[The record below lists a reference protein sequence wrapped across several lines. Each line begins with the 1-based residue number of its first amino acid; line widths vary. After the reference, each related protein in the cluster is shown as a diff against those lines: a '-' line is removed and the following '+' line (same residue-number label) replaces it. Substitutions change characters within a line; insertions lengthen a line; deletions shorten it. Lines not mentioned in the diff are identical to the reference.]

1 MPRNSKKVFVTGSSG
16 LLGKAVIGYFRNFYD
31 VHTTYYKNYFPLDGC
46 NLAKID
52 LRNKS
57 TINLLLKKINPSL
70 IIHTAALT
78 DVDYCETHKE
88 ETYASNVLAAKYI
101 AEESAKLNSKL
112 IHISTNFLFDGKKAL
127 YKEEDSPS
135 PVNYYSRTKAEA
147 EKAVEKSKADYIIIR
162 SAIFGWNIQNKKSF
176 PETVIHNLRNNLP
189 VKAYTDQYFSP
200 ILVNH
205 LARILDSLYKKDAKG
220 IFHVGTDQ
228 RISRYEFA
236 LKIADVFSLDKT
248 LIHPINLAE
257 FRQKI
262 KRPDDTSLDN
272 SKLKSFLGIN
282 KMPIEKDIEEMKKL
296 QQAL

>member
-147 EKAVEKSKADYIIIR
+147 EKAV
-162 SAIFGWNIQNKKSF
+162 QNKKSF

-282 KMPIEKDIEEMKKL
+282 KMPIEKDIEEMKNLNNKAFIHL
-296 QQAL
+296 ENTKSEV